1 MPFPEAVSFPDN
13 SPLLSLLESGGG
25 DGGTLNSPGGALS
38 ARRDSTV
45 TSSRSRCDSAA
56 STASTDSGTSGRSRQ
71 MTGGMPALAETR
83 QFSGRHMGAA
93 QISSGLFE
101 LLDEECRTP
110 HGKDLAFLT
119 KAYATYE
126 KAAAADGSLLF
137 KEPKQDARSRRISNA
152 HRSAAFILSHF
163 AGDVVYQAPAFLDIR
178 SHA

>member
-1 MPFPEAVSFPDN
+1 MPFPEAVIFPDN

-25 DGGTLNSPGGALS
+25 DGATLNSPGGALS

-45 TSSRSRCDSAA
+45 TSSRSRGDSSA
-56 STASTDSGTSGRSRQ
+56 STASNDSGTSGRSRQ

-163 AGDVVYQAPAFLDIR
+163 AGDVVYQAPAFLDTR